1 MLTSPNP
8 GSSASAASNEQA
20 QLIAT
25 FYDAFSRR
33 DAEAMVA
40 CYHPD
45 VVFSDPAFGTLR
57 GESAGDMW
65 RMLCKSG
72 KDLKVSASEIH
83 ADHGR
88 GRAHWDAYYTFATGR
103 KVHNVVDARFDFSQG
118 LIVRHTDDF
127 NFDRWAAQAFGLPGK
142 ILGYV
147 PVVPEFSMQQLAR
160 LQLKRFQDSRR
171 K

>member
-1 MLTSPNP
+1 MWLT
-8 GSSASAASNEQA
+8 
-20 QLIAT
+20 
-25 FYDAFSRR
+25 
-33 DAEAMVA
+33 
-40 CYHPD
+40 
-45 VVFSDPAFGTLR
+45 
-57 GESAGDMW
+57 
-65 RMLCKSG
+65 
-72 KDLKVSASEIH
+72 
-83 ADHGR
+83 
-88 GRAHWDAYYTFATGR
+88 RA
-103 KVHNVVDARFDFSQG
+103 SQG

>member
-25 FYDAFSRR
+25 FYEAFSRR
-33 DAEAMVA
+33 DAEAIVA

-88 GRAHWDAYYTFATGR
+88 GRAHWDAYYTFRRTGR
-103 KVHNVVDARFDFSQG
+103 KVHNSIDATFTLKDGLIREHKDDFSFWRWSKQALGASG
-118 LIVRHTDDF
+118 LLLGWTPLVKNKVRGT
-127 NFDRWAAQAFGLPGK
+127 AANNL
-142 ILGYV
+142 
-147 PVVPEFSMQQLAR
+147 
-160 LQLKRFQDSRR
+160 R
-171 K
+171 KAMATPS